1 MTDFEKAR
9 DDAAETRGYRQCS
22 TGQKSLDAAIRW
34 YLEIGFQDGANWAKS
49 FLQSDIDKLQKENEE
64 LKLAFQSLQ
73 SGFDLDKL
81 EKEINQLKKECADA
95 YANGYGDQSIDL
107 QRAEAYGDQRDEE
120 ITSLRESLKLAVEAL
135 NNHQNVFCS
144 VDSPTDPIEWTSQ
157 MLSAVEASK
166 KALATIKAKH
176 GEL

>member
-120 ITSLRESLKLAVEAL
+120 ITSLRESLKLAIEAL
-135 NNHQNVFCS
+135 NEWLFWESGQIYLGKKITKL
-144 VDSPTDPIEWTSQ
+144 VDQGNE
-157 MLSAVEASK
+157 
-166 KALATIKAKH
+166 ALATIKAK

>member
-73 SGFDLDKL
+73 AGFELDKL
-81 EKEINQLKKECADA
+81 EK
-95 YANGYGDQSIDL
+95 
-107 QRAEAYGDQRDEE
+107 E
-120 ITSLRESLKLAVEAL
+120 ITSLRESLKLAATVL
-135 NNHQNVFCS
+135 KKTDGYMFVLCQPNNGELFA
-144 VDSPTDPIEWTSQ
+144 EWDD
-157 MLSAVEASK
+157 LVRE
-166 KALATIKAKH
+166 ALATIKAK